1 MAIRLDLIDEHID
14 ALSPIGIAPVRP
26 DPGLPPNPRRR
37 LPPFEIRPAAWPDL
51 EAVAQL
57 ILDVCTNDGDP
68 TVAVSPEGLREQWE
82 TPGFTLETDA
92 WVAATPGG
100 RVIGYEELTNR
111 YAHAALEGDGYVH
124 PDFMGQGIGTALL
137 RALETRA
144 REQVELAGPGY
155 RVSIQ
160 NAMAIGDRTAREM
173 HEAEGYQ
180 AVRFMWRMEIHL
192 AAAPPPPA
200 WPQGIELRPFDVQE
214 HDYLVYQA
222 HQEAFHDHWGFVPRP
237 YEFWQHHKTGS
248 ETFDPALWFIAW
260 DGDEVAGYA
269 LCYYHLEN
277 CWVGTLGVRRPWRKR
292 GLGLALLYHAFG
304 EFYKRGA
311 TLVMLGVDAENP
323 NGATRLYHKV
333 GMQVASEYVYYE
345 KELRPGREPE
355 ELENQP
361 ENAK

>member
-1 MAIRLDLIDEHID
+1 MAIRLDLIDDRLD
-14 ALSPIGIAPVRP
+14 ALSPIGTLPVRP
-26 DPGLPPNPRRR
+26 DPGLLAKPRSG
-37 LPPFEIRPAAWPDL
+37 LPSFEIRPAAWPDL

-57 ILDVCTNDGDP
+57 ILDVCTKDGDP

-92 WVAATPGG
+92 WVAATPDG

-111 YAHAALEGDGYVH
+111 YAHVALEGDGYVH
-124 PDFMGQGIGTALL
+124 PDFMGQGIGTHLL

-144 REQVELAGPGY
+144 REQVELAEPEY
-155 RVSIQ
+155 RVFIQ

-173 HEAEGYQ
+173 HEAEGYR
-180 AVRFMWRMEIHL
+180 AVRFMWRMEIRL
-192 AAAPPPPA
+192 EAPPPPPA
-200 WPQGIELRPFDVQE
+200 WPGGIKLRPFDLQE

-222 HQEAFHDHWGFVPRP
+222 HQEAFRDHWGFVPRP

-248 ETFDPALWFIAW
+248 ETFDPTLWFIAW

-269 LCYYHLEN
+269 LCRTSMGNH
-277 CWVGTLGVRRPWRKR
+277 WVGTLGVRRPWRKR

-304 EFYKRGA
+304 EFYQRGA
-311 TLVMLGVDAENP
+311 RLAMLGVDAENP
-323 NGATRLYHKV
+323 NGATRLYHKA

-345 KELRPGREPE
+345 KELRPGREPQE
-355 ELENQP
+355 TTN
-361 ENAK
+361 